1 MAENVE
7 PPVRLP
13 GMGDAAKPASFGAR
27 RRSMVVK
34 EHTEAA
40 EADRR
45 SELDAARA
53 EMGRKSDGAVFAALE
68 AREAELASLKGL
80 SNPDEETF

>member
-27 RRSMVVK
+27 RRSMVANRDIPK
-34 EHTEAA
+34 
-40 EADRR
+40 
-45 SELDAARA
+45 
-53 EMGRKSDGAVFAALE
+53 AVFTRWVNNRLGAAGAADAVVEDLYG
-68 AREAELASLKGL
+68 ELRDGVVLCALLKALGIR
-80 SNPDEETF
+80 PRTR